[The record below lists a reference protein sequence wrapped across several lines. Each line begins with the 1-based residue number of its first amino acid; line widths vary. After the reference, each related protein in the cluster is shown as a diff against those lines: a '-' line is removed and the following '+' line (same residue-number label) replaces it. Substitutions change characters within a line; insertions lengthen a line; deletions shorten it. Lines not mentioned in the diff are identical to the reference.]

1 MSRASM
7 AGHIRG
13 ISAICGFMRPVREQA
28 AVSVFHLVSPVKR
41 DGISAYALRI
51 GERPVYR
58 PASVSSGL
66 GWPRAGVRWCG
77 VFQVV
82 KTAQSRGRTE
92 RTLLTALPQLLWRDK
107 GREVWFSLDTFAA
120 KVTMKEGPDLSSGQ
134 SVARRTRRGRRSGV
148 DVRLRLRPR
157 LRLDA
162 EQFGPAAL
170 YVREGGQKGTG
181 YPRACVANHNTTLI
195 RFRLTVDRV
204 SHFYWTLISH
214 RSIGDYKWLYS

>member
-1 MSRASM
+1 M
-7 AGHIRG
+7 AGLIRG
-13 ISAICGFMRPVREQA
+13 ISATCGFMRPVREQA

-162 EQFGPAAL
+162 ESSALRRCMSARVGRRGRVIPAL
-170 YVREGGQKGTG
+170 VLRII
-181 YPRACVANHNTTLI
+181 I
-195 RFRLTVDRV
+195 R
-204 SHFYWTLISH
+204 H
-214 RSIGDYKWLYS
+214 